1 MIRGRRIILTR
12 AAGKNEEM
20 AARISEAGGSPFI
33 FPTIA
38 SAPVADDHIIREALA
53 QVERYSFIVFT
64 SAQAVEYFTHYR
76 KPLPQGERLR
86 YVAVGSATAKALRAR
101 GVADVLVPDDFR
113 AEGVVKLF
121 TGLALDL
128 KKSGA
133 MPMTREPAASSA
145 PAVLV
150 PRALVAREVLPQ
162 ALEQLG
168 FEVTVA
174 PLYETVLPEVSA
186 GELSRVLQVGPE
198 GQARL
203 ACDAVV
209 FTSPSTAKNFVTLIE
224 QAAADRMGS
233 GTVLSS
239 AAISGATLLAE
250 VDCYSI
256 GTPTTTALRH
266 LAVPE
271 DRIYQAPQATT
282 DSLFATL
289 SDYSTL

>member
-1 MIRGRRIILTR
+1 LTR

-20 AARISEAGGSPFI
+20 AARISEAGGLPFI

-38 SAPVADDHIIREALA
+38 SVPVADDRIIHQALIHLD
-53 QVERYSFIVFT
+53 RYSFIVFT
-64 SAQAVEYFTHYR
+64 SAQAVEYFAHYR
-76 KPLPQGERLR
+76 KPLPQGGQLR
-86 YVAVGSATAKALRAR
+86 YVAVGSATAKALRTR

-121 TGLALDL
+121 TDLALDL

-133 MPMTREPAASSA
+133 MPMTKGDGSSPSHQRDGEEPSLSLS
-145 PAVLV
+145 PAVLI
-150 PRALVAREVLPQ
+150 PRALVAREVLSQ

-168 FEVTVA
+168 FDVTVA
-174 PLYETVLPEVSA
+174 PLYETVLPKVKA
-186 GELSRVLQVGPE
+186 GTLARILQTDPE
-198 GQARL
+198 GYQHL

-209 FTSPSTAKNFVTLIE
+209 FTSPSTAKNFVALIE
-224 QAAADRMGS
+224 QASAPTAITGAA
-233 GTVLSS
+233 
-239 AAISGATLLAE
+239 ALLAA

-266 LAVPE
+266 LGVPE
-271 DRIYQAPQATT
+271 ERIYQAPQATT

-289 SDYSTL
+289 SGFSTL